1 MLGALR
7 KRLAK
12 QGGYALSQFSTSSS
26 PQFKAMIML
35 KRKEGIERSEFEKW
49 WLTQHK
55 GLALQLPGLKKY
67 AVSLVDVAEG
77 DEEPMYDGVAELWF
91 DKKEDLAAAYETKL
105 GSEVA
110 ADSMAMVCKRDRLL
124 TYEHVFEPDS

>member
-35 KRKEGIERSEFEKW
+35 KRKEGCIESCDNTRN
-49 WLTQHK
+49 
-55 GLALQLPGLKKY
+55 LAMLPNSLPNIK
-67 AVSLVDVAEG
+67 VSSDPSSRNG
-77 DEEPMYDGVAELWF
+77 G
-91 DKKEDLAAAYETKL
+91 
-105 GSEVA
+105 
-110 ADSMAMVCKRDRLL
+110 
-124 TYEHVFEPDS
+124 